1 MSQLDVYV
9 QTSRWEGMP
18 LALIE
23 AQVAGIPAVVT
34 NVVGNRD
41 IVIHCVTGFVASND
55 EELAKYL
62 ALLRDNPTL
71 CQQMGTAAR
80 KHAME
85 RFSMDVIFREW
96 RLLYGLIDE
105 LNARSEPLITDIAS
119 V

>member
-1 MSQLDVYV
+1 
-9 QTSRWEGMP
+9 MP
-18 LALIE
+18 MALIE

-71 CQQMGTAAR
+71 RQQMGAAAR
-80 KHAME
+80 KRAME
-85 RFSMDVIFREW
+85 RFSMDLIFREW
-96 RLLYGLIDE
+96 QLLYGLADE
-105 LNARSEPLITDIAS
+105 RNTRNEPLIVDIAHPYDVNS
-119 V
+119 